1 MIPNYQFQLEIE
13 NGWIRRAKS
22 EVWIGVDIK
31 PRSLVR
37 TVMAS
42 GMAYGS

>member
-1 MIPNYQFQLEIE
+1 MMDESSISINHISHLTSSV
-13 NGWIRRAKS
+13 IRMND
-22 EVWIGVDIK
+22 GIK